1 MTSAVETTEEREL
14 LKETVR
20 RYLAER
26 APLTY
31 VRQMYDDPR
40 GTTDAVWQGIVALG
54 LTGILVPE
62 AHGGLGLGLT
72 DMGVVLEEMG
82 RALLPGPFFSSAV
95 AATLAIQAA
104 GSEADAEDFLPPM
117 ARGERVA
124 TVALF
129 EPGRRYVWRQPD
141 TSAELATDGWV
152 LRGTKVHVP
161 DGQAADVLLVAARAP
176 GEGVAL
182 FAVDRQ
188 DVAIDAEPVLDGTRK
203 QATVVLDAAPAR
215 RLGTGDVTE
224 ALAGVVDR
232 LCIAVVVDAVGAGE
246 AALDICLS
254 YARDRVAF
262 GRPIG
267 SFQAIQHLCVAMY
280 QALELSRAAA
290 SRGLGE
296 ADGGGPAEL
305 HRVALIAK
313 TYASDALVELAN
325 NAIQVHGGI
334 GTTWEHDI
342 HLFYKRCLSMQA
354 AFGGSLELA
363 DALAEVIID

>member
-1 MTSAVETTEEREL
+1 ML
-14 LKETVR
+14 
-20 RYLAER
+20 
-26 APLTY
+26 
-31 VRQMYDDPR
+31 
-40 GTTDAVWQGIVALG
+40 
-54 LTGILVPE
+54 
-62 AHGGLGLGLT
+62 H
-72 DMGVVLEEMG
+72 
-82 RALLPGPFFSSAV
+82 
-95 AATLAIQAA
+95 
-104 GSEADAEDFLPPM
+104 
-117 ARGERVA
+117 
-124 TVALF
+124 
-129 EPGRRYVWRQPD
+129 
-141 TSAELATDGWV
+141 
-152 LRGTKVHVP
+152 GTKTHVP
-161 DGQAADVLLVAARAP
+161 DGLAADVLLVAARTS
-176 GEGVAL
+176 GEDLAL
-182 FAVDRQ
+182 FAVDRR

-203 QATVVLDAAPAR
+203 QASLVLDAAPAR
-215 RLGTGDVTE
+215 RLGTGDVTD
-224 ALAGVVDR
+224 ALAGVLDR
-232 LCIAVVVDAVGAGE
+232 LYIALVVDAVGAAE

-354 AFGGSLELA
+354 AYGGSLELA
-363 DALAEVIID
+363 DTLAEVIID